1 MRARGD
7 GRKIVLGHADHF
19 VSLAVS
25 ENLHPMIFEQLETDF
40 AFGQESHELEK
51 FFRGD
56 GSGAFFF
63 YLGFARGADG
73 QLEVGG
79 RQRDVIAGSFAQN
92 IAENRNRGFPLDDS
106 LRQTELLKQ
115 VKLLHAEFHRWI
127 SSAGRRKH
135 NCYYERLLYPV
146 LKYV

>member
-1 MRARGD
+1 MRERRD
-7 GRKIVLGHADHF
+7 RREIILGHADHL
-19 VSLAVS
+19 VRLAIG
-25 ENLHPMIFEQLETDF
+25 ENLHPVIFQQLETDF
-40 AFGQESHELEK
+40 AFGQQPHELEK

-63 YLGFARGADG
+63 HFGFAGGADG
-73 QLEVGG
+73 KLEIGG
-79 RQRDVIAGSFAQN
+79 RQRDVIAGGFAQDV
-92 IAENRNRGFPLDDS
+92 AENRNRGFPLDDS
-106 LRQTELLKQ
+106 LRQAELLEQ

-135 NCYYERLLYPV
+135 NCYCEGLLYPV